1 MPNQKLYDP
10 ATLIDIN
17 KRKGLPRSY
26 HFSLP
31 TRLTI
36 LTFSILVC
44 IYAVYYLLT
53 RIANSPDATMFAKI
67 IPIIILF
74 AGLNTLFQNLF
85 NIHTLTLTEDELI
98 AKSLIN
104 IKKVVPWK
112 NITKISMSKSKRR
125 YVILS
130 YVDEKNRVKEY
141 NLMLVFK
148 DMIEILNSIGELA
161 VNSKYDEFMTTIIV
175 SADETKQQKDR
186 SENEK

>member
-1 MPNQKLYDP
+1 MTKQKQYDP
-10 ATLIDIN
+10 TTLIDIN
-17 KRKGLPRSY
+17 ERKGLPRSY

-53 RIANSPDATMFAKI
+53 RVANSPDATMFAKI

-85 NIHTLTLTEDELI
+85 NIHTLTLTEDKLI

-104 IKKVVPWK
+104 IKKEMKWQ
-112 NITKISMSKSKRR
+112 NITKISMSKTKRR
-125 YVILS
+125 YVVIN
-130 YVDEKNRVKEY
+130 YVDDKNRVKEY

-175 SADETKQQKDR
+175 SADEAKKNKDWSD
-186 SENEK
+186 SEK